1 MKPSTYCTNC
11 HLRMYTTG
19 NGNDF
24 YEETKI
30 YNGVRAADLSDLCHL
45 PKLQPQSRKSM
56 SKLIQGVLLRGWHN
70 RMYHYEYAKKFP
82 GKTYRQSVEL
92 PIDWLIYYD
101 SVSRVA
107 YLILPDRT
115 KRESHYYNSTA
126 VFTKE
131 DLIPSE
137 RMQITI
143 CHSPYTTQ
151 PSTNKSMLRRNIY
164 ICQIYDIPS
173 F

>member
-1 MKPSTYCTNC
+1 
-11 HLRMYTTG
+11 
-19 NGNDF
+19 
-24 YEETKI
+24 
-30 YNGVRAADLSDLCHL
+30 
-45 PKLQPQSRKSM
+45 M

-92 PIDWLIYYD
+92 PIDWLIYND
-101 SVSRVA
+101 SVSRVVREPKETYSFKLFSA
-107 YLILPDRT
+107 PYLILLDRT

-126 VFTKE
+126 AFTKE

-143 CHSPYTTQ
+143 CHSPNTTQ
-151 PSTNKSMLRRNIY
+151 PSTNKSMLRRNIFWPN
-164 ICQIYDIPS
+164 I
-173 F
+173 